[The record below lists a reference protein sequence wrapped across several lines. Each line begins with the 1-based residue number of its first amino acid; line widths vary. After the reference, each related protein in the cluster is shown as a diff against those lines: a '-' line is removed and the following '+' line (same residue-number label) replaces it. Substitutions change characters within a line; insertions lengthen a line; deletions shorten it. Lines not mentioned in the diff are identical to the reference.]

1 MTVKSTE
8 GRRLPSENPPVVR
21 DTAAER
27 ETIAEHLY
35 ARLSPAMAVLGVAF
49 FLVVLGQRAVPPRT
63 TTASVLLAA
72 IWGMWAIFVL
82 EFVLR
87 MVIAPSTARFLRRHW
102 WQVFLLLLPFLSFI
116 RVVVILR
123 AARSLRIVSAAVRSS
138 RSANNKLRSRTLWLA
153 AITAVV
159 ILAATDLLYEYARV
173 RPYTS
178 ALHAA
183 AMAAI
188 SGETIGREGGIAAL
202 LDVVLAVYSVVFFAS
217 LAGTIGAYFLEQR
230 GDDAE
235 ARKGRDVRWSS

>member
-1 MTVKSTE
+1 MSVESTE
-8 GRRLPSENPPVVR
+8 NRRLSSENLPVVG
-21 DTAAER
+21 DPAPDR

-49 FLVVLGQRAVPPRT
+49 FLVVLGQRAVPPRS
-63 TTASVLLAA
+63 TTASVLLAV
-72 IWGMWAIFVL
+72 IWGMWAIFVV
-82 EFVLR
+82 EFALR

-102 WQVFLLLLPFLSFI
+102 WQVLLLLVPFLSFI
-116 RVVVILR
+116 RVMVILR
-123 AARSLRIVSAAVRSS
+123 AARSLRLVSAAVRSS

-153 AITAVV
+153 AITAMV
-159 ILAATDLLYEYARV
+159 ILAATDLLYEYAGV

-188 SGETIGREGGIAAL
+188 SGEAIGREGGIASII
-202 LDVVLAVYSVVFFAS
+202 DVVLAVYSVGFFAS

-235 ARKGRDVRWSS
+235 ARKERDVRWSS